1 MKLIND
7 KRPRLPIEDY
17 SIALRKA
24 IAWLG
29 ERYVLAIPVEPG
41 ITDASDHTLMSREP
55 PMEHAQP
62 AWCKT
67 CPCNERKEA
76 TLKS

>member
-41 ITDASDHTLMSREP
+41 ITDPSDHTFFRETAHGTRAASLVQNMP
-55 PMEHAQP
+55 PA
-62 AWCKT
+62 T
-67 CPCNERKEA
+67 SERR
-76 TLKS
+76 LP

>member
-29 ERYVLAIPVEPG
+29 ERYVPAVPVKPRM
-41 ITDASDHTLMSREP
+41 TDPSDHAFFCESRP
-55 PMEHAQP
+55 WITRSRTGTKNAP
-62 AWCKT
+62 AT
-67 CPCNERKEA
+67 CERR
-76 TLKS
+76 LP